1 MKEIFNPNLYH
12 GKHKSKNFF
21 EGWYYKIVD
30 KKNNYKLAIIP
41 GISYGNSNDDTSF
54 YLFKFLMVKTLNLT
68 IYLMM

>member
-30 KKNNYKLAIIP
+30 KKAYTKIYNY
-41 GISYGNSNDDTSF
+41 
-54 YLFKFLMVKTLNLT
+54 
-68 IYLMM
+68 